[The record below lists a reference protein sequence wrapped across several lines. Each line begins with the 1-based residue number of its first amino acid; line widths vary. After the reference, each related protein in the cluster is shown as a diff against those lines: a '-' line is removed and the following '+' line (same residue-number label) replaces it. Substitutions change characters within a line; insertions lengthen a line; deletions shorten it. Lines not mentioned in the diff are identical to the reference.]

1 MINIQIEPYIKL
13 ETESED
19 YYLRFLKKTAQR
31 TLDFTETN
39 PSDELTIVLTTN
51 QEIHKLNAQFLGHDY
66 PTDVLAFPSNEI
78 DIDTESN
85 YLGDIIISY
94 ERALEQA
101 QQANHSTENEIKL
114 LLVHG
119 ILHLLGYDHDD
130 EERKKIMWEIQAK
143 IINALE

>member
-1 MINIQIEPYIKL
+1 MINIQIEPNIKL
-13 ETESED
+13 ETKSED
-19 YYLRFLKKTAQR
+19 YYLTLLKKTAQR
-31 TLDFTETN
+31 TLDFTKTN

-66 PTDVLAFPSNEI
+66 PTDVLSFPSDEI
-78 DIDTESN
+78 DIDTDNN

-94 ERALEQA
+94 ERAVEQA
-101 QQANHSTENEIKL
+101 RQANHSTEDEVKL

-130 EERKKIMWEIQAK
+130 EERKKIMWETQAK
-143 IINALE
+143 ILDSPG